1 MPFLRVTFID
11 GCKAENFMNQDAR
24 REAIVLAKR
33 LELLHADPIT
43 GDIPVLNARVTEPVS
58 QTLLP
63 KCLPEVFCNKN

>member
-1 MPFLRVTFID
+1 
-11 GCKAENFMNQDAR
+11 MNQDAR